1 MKNTLNKLLGLIGV
15 VVFTAVVGIG
25 LLFWQFNRPPFSLSR
40 LEQLHTTMRTNDV
53 QRVLG
58 SPTSVSTRTNE
69 SGQAYCAWAYS
80 RPMSWPIVYVYFSPE
95 GQFRRHEYDY

>member
-1 MKNTLNKLLGLIGV
+1 MKNTLTIVLGFLGIIAIV
-15 VVFTAVVGIG
+15 AVVGIG
-25 LLFWQFNRPPFSLSR
+25 LLVWQFNRPPFSLSR
-40 LEQLHTTMRTNDV
+40 LEQLHTAMSTNDV

-58 SPTSVSTRTNE
+58 LPTSVSTRTNE